1 MIDHGTV
8 TPLRRPPIRRST
20 LVRSS
25 REHTFGVFVDTIG
38 DWWPLQPY
46 SLGGERVRA
55 VAFDRREGGRVHE
68 TWDDGTERTWGHVL
82 AWDPPAGFAMTW
94 EVTPVTTE
102 VELTFR
108 ALGPALTKV
117 DVEHRGW
124 ELTDDQF
131 AGAAT
136 GYAAGWVAIL
146 ASLAAAAA
154 PSDHDTPTDPE
165 RSSP

>member
-1 MIDHGTV
+1 MSSSDRSDGTV
-8 TPLRRPPIRRST
+8 TPLRRPPIRQST

-38 DWWPLQPY
+38 EWWPLQPY

-55 VAFDRREGGRVHE
+55 VAFDRREGGRIHE
-68 TWDDGTERTWGHVL
+68 TWADGTEVTWGHLLTWQPSERFV
-82 AWDPPAGFAMTW
+82 MTW
-94 EVTPVTTE
+94 EATPVTTE

-124 ELTDDQF
+124 EQLTAEQF
-131 AGAAT
+131 AAAT
-136 GYAAGWVAIL
+136 TEGGGYSAGWAAIL
-146 ASLAAAAA
+146 AALAAAA
-154 PSDHDTPTDPE
+154 DPE

>member
-1 MIDHGTV
+1 MSSSERSDGTV
-8 TPLRRPPIRRST
+8 TPLRRPPIRQST

-38 DWWPLQPY
+38 EWWPLQPY

-68 TWDDGTERTWGHVL
+68 TWADGTEVTWGHLL
-82 AWDPPAGFAMTW
+82 AWQPPERFVMTW
-94 EVTPVTTE
+94 EATPVTTE

-124 ELTDDQF
+124 EQLTAEQF
-131 AGAAT
+131 AAAT
-136 GYAAGWVAIL
+136 TAGGGYSAGWAAIL
-146 ASLAAAAA
+146 AALAATVDA
-154 PSDHDTPTDPE
+154 E

>member
-1 MIDHGTV
+1 MSSDDRGDSTV
-8 TPLRRPPIRRST
+8 TPLRRPPIRQST

-68 TWDDGTERTWGHVL
+68 TWADGTEVTWGHLL
-82 AWDPPAGFAMTW
+82 AWQPPERFVMTW
-94 EVTPVTTE
+94 EATPVTTE

-124 ELTDDQF
+124 EQLTAEQF
-131 AGAAT
+131 ATAT
-136 GYAAGWVAIL
+136 TAGRRL
-146 ASLAAAAA
+146 LRRLGRDPRRPGRSL
-154 PSDHDTPTDPE
+154 HTE